1 MWSAIVTFL
10 IFKEIS
16 NRKMY
21 LGTTAEFV
29 SS

>member
-1 MWSAIVTFL
+1 MWSAVVTFL
-10 IFKEIS
+10 IFKDIS

-21 LGTTAEFV
+21 LSTAVEFV